1 MRELL
6 VTNCE
11 MRKGQRLHAGSAKT
25 DPDIA
30 VVYAYL
36 YNSCLYESSY
46 AVVSLH
52 KTIAGAYKAK
62 QKSQYALELEALQQ
76 NRRDDRSFSRECGF
90 PLRKG
95 DSWRRA
101 DRSVGHMIAQ
111 FQVHS
116 D

>member
-62 QKSQYALELEALQQ
+62 L
-76 NRRDDRSFSRECGF
+76 GF
-90 PLRKG
+90 T
-95 DSWRRA
+95 S
-101 DRSVGHMIAQ
+101 
-111 FQVHS
+111 
-116 D
+116 